1 MYDKMHTTTRRE
13 GQVMDDKTRTLVER
27 LKKLFD
33 ACGPQWPLRVEEDW
47 TAEIIGA
54 DGSLIGKI
62 MYPKHLSQARALVD
76 AFNALADLLP
86 AIEAQAARIE
96 ETDHALDLADHALDL
111 AESIVA
117 SMPSN
122 GGNWNL
128 LQRFGATLSK
138 YRALF
143 KDNDH
148 G

>member
-1 MYDKMHTTTRRE
+1 MTASMN
-13 GQVMDDKTRTLVER
+13 DKTKTLVGRLRNGLPTWEER
-27 LKKLFD
+27 CEAADKIASD
-33 ACGPQWPLRVEEDW
+33 AIL
-47 TAEIIGA
+47 
-54 DGSLIGKI
+54 
-62 MYPKHLSQARALVD
+62 
-76 AFNALADLLP
+76 
-86 AIEAQAARIE
+86 IEAQAARIE
-96 ETDHALDLADHALDL
+96 ETDHALDL

>member
-1 MYDKMHTTTRRE
+1 MTDLAKSRALM
-13 GQVMDDKTRTLVER
+13 ER
-27 LKKLFD
+27 LRK
-33 ACGPQWPLRVEEDW
+33 ASVYEEYKAILSNLGDE
-47 TAEIIGA
+47 AA
-54 DGSLIGKI
+54 DT
-62 MYPKHLSQARALVD
+62 
-76 AFNALADLLP
+76 
-86 AIEAQAARIE
+86 IEAQAARIE